1 MILKNIFTKDYLST
15 KNRITKANHLSHKI
29 IALLLCITMTTAC
42 GSSAAGGSSDTP
54 ENVTRGNQADNS
66 GKTSVDPE
74 PTDTNESTDESNT
87 TEYVI
92 STEKGSRDNTSV
104 CLVPSADGTV
114 VYSNEAAVID
124 ASNADQG
131 YIIVQYIGSSPKVK
145 LQVTGPDTITY
156 TYSLAVDGGKQ
167 EVFPLP
173 AGDGTY
179 QVNVFENIEGNQY
192 STAFSQEITIQLDDQ
207 MLPFLYPNQYV
218 NFSATDNAIALGE
231 DLALSA
237 NNDLDVVSNVYNY
250 VVSTIKY
257 DYAEAESVQSGYIP
271 DIDEVLETKKGICL
285 DYAALMTSIL
295 RSQRIPSRMEVGYAG
310 SAYHAWLSTYIED
323 VGWVNGIIEFDG
335 TDWSLMDPTFASNT
349 SEESLKNFIGDGE
362 NYTTKYIY

>member
-1 MILKNIFTKDYLST
+1 MILRNIFSKDCLST
-15 KNRITKANHLSHKI
+15 KKGIPKTNHLSHKI

-218 NFSATDNAIALGE
+218 NFSASDKAIALGE